1 MTGNS
6 VLLLSIIFVLSCA
19 VWWRELYQL
28 FQWDGPEPLP
38 PWQPREPIVSDI
50 FNRAAPANCNG
61 VELCP
66 HCDCWA
72 WEASRG
78 DPVIARQL
86 LADDRAAR
94 GF

>member
-28 FQWDGPEPLP
+28 FQWDGPEPFALP
-38 PWQPREPIVSDI
+38 HALAVPT
-50 FNRAAPANCNG
+50 APANCNG

-72 WEASRG
+72 REASRG